1 MTCVISDLHG
11 YPIEKLKM
19 LLQILKMRRFW
30 RIFFVIVLLDSGEV
44 PFLECVQSY
53 HSPEACAMPR

>member
-19 LLQILKMRRFW
+19 LLQILKMHRF
-30 RIFFVIVLLDSGEV
+30 RCILFDIVLLDSGEV
-44 PFLECVQSY
+44 PFLECVL
-53 HSPEACAMPR
+53 